1 MKLEIFGNSDVGRQR
16 TNNED
21 SFKIDEKLGL
31 WVVADGMGG
40 HSAGEVASKM
50 AVETVCDSMRRFV
63 LNGEKAVLGKVNPN
77 FSERTNQLASSIRLS
92 NQIIYES
99 AKANPQYQGMGT
111 TVDGV
116 WIGKDKICIGHVG
129 DSRVYLIRAGKI
141 QQLTRDH
148 SLVAEQEAKGLIT
161 KEEAEQS
168 QMKNILTRA
177 VGVEKQVE
185 VDMLETEWYDG
196 DILIACTDGLCKMV
210 RDEQILETALQ
221 MKIPKLTAEHLIDLA
236 NVAGGV
242 DNTTVVVTHLKK

>member
-1 MKLEIFGNSDVGRQR
+1 MKLEIFGNSDVGRKR

-21 SFKIDEKLGL
+21 SFKIDEKIGL
-31 WVVADGMGG
+31 LVVADGMGG

-50 AVETVCDSMRRFV
+50 AVETICDSMRRFI
-63 LNGEKAVLGKVNPN
+63 LNGEKAVLGKINPS

-99 AKANPQYQGMGT
+99 AKAKPQYQGMGT

-116 WIGKDKICIGHVG
+116 WIGKEKISIGHVG
-129 DSRVYLIRAGKI
+129 DSRVYLVRVGKI
-141 QQLTRDH
+141 HQLTRDH
-148 SLVAEQEAKGLIT
+148 SLVAEQQAKGLIT

-177 VGVEKQVE
+177 VGVEENVE

-210 RDEQILETALQ
+210 RDEQILETVFQ
-221 MKIPKLTAEHLIDLA
+221 MKTPKLTVEHLIDLA

-242 DNTTVVVTHLKK
+242 DNTTVVVAHLRK